1 MNTITDMEQVARDH
15 GYTFWKKGCPCS
27 GLPLIYR
34 KASPEGNLELW
45 LYPARNMWRLQRN
58 YYIID
63 KGTDNVMN
71 TQLQQ
76 WD

>member
-1 MNTITDMEQVARDH
+1 MNTPTDMEQIARDH
-15 GYTFWKKGCPCS
+15 GYTFWKNGCPCS
-27 GLPLIYR
+27 GLPLVYR
-34 KASPEGNLELW
+34 KTSAEGNLELW

-63 KGTDNVMN
+63 KGTDDVLNK
-71 TQLQQ
+71 QLQQ